1 MTDIT
6 VLSFMQK
13 ALTIAAMVTLPVL
26 GVSLTVGLTTSIVQA
41 ATQVQDM
48 TVSFVPKVIAT
59 VAALVFFGPWILRT
73 LVTFIQTVLTE
84 LPVYAR

>member
-13 ALTIAAMVTLPVL
+13 ALTIATMVTLPVL
-26 GVSLTVGLTTSIVQA
+26 GISLVVGLTTSIIQA

-48 TVSFVPKVIAT
+48 TVSFVPKVAAT